1 MSSDARAAH
10 ARSIWLQRAATAAL
24 VLILALLAREAAL
37 HSIDFPVYHRAARQ
51 ILAGNYELYPP
62 EAYGGQ
68 PFPSQGFRY
77 APAIAFL
84 FVPFGWLA
92 LEPAAFVFYCL
103 KLAALWWAGA
113 TVARHA
119 GASTWGR
126 GVFAVAFV
134 IVGGYVVEELRFGNA
149 HFFCIALM
157 VLAYDRAES
166 GEVLTPALA
175 LAIAIA
181 TKITPLALLAYF
193 VVRKRVAVSV
203 ATVSLVALLI
213 VLPATV
219 MGWAGN
225 TRQLRAFA
233 TYALEKVDEGDNYS
247 LRGVLVR
254 YLTPMPPDVSHVQA
268 NVADLPMAVVNA
280 MWICSLVGLG
290 LAALAA
296 VWRDDAD
303 PAARLLEFSIVIT
316 GVVLAS
322 PHTQRRYF
330 VALYVPVVALLALLP
345 RARSGRERRLIQLG
359 LLATAA
365 PATILPLVFG
375 GRRMA
380 LLYEAASPYTFGAL
394 ALFGVLVLLAVERK
408 AGHPVRRATSE

>member
-1 MSSDARAAH
+1 
-10 ARSIWLQRAATAAL
+10 
-24 VLILALLAREAAL
+24 
-37 HSIDFPVYHRAARQ
+37 
-51 ILAGNYELYPP
+51 
-62 EAYGGQ
+62 
-68 PFPSQGFRY
+68 
-77 APAIAFL
+77 
-84 FVPFGWLA
+84 
-92 LEPAAFVFYCL
+92 
-103 KLAALWWAGA
+103 
-113 TVARHA
+113 VARHA
-119 GASTWGR
+119 RASNWGR
-126 GVFAVAFV
+126 ALFALAFV

-149 HFFCIALM
+149 HFFTVALM

-166 GEVLTPALA
+166 GKVLTPAVA

-193 VVRKRVAVSV
+193 VVRRRIAAVV
-203 ATVSLVALLI
+203 ATIALVALLI
-213 VLPATV
+213 VLPAAV

-254 YLTPMPPDVSHVQA
+254 YLTAMPADVSHVEA
-268 NVADLPMAVVNA
+268 NIADLPMPVVNVL
-280 MWICSLVGLG
+280 WLCGLACLG
-290 LAALAA
+290 AAALAA
-296 VWRDDAD
+296 VWRAD
-303 PAARLLEFSIVIT
+303 SDPVTRLLEFSIVVT
-316 GVVLAS
+316 GIVLAS

-330 VALYVPVVALLALLP
+330 VALYVPVVALLTLWP
-345 RARSGRERRLIQLG
+345 RTQSAPDRRLIQVG

-394 ALFGVLVLLAVERK
+394 ALFGVLVWLTLRRK
-408 AGHPVRRATSE
+408 ATGSLRTTV